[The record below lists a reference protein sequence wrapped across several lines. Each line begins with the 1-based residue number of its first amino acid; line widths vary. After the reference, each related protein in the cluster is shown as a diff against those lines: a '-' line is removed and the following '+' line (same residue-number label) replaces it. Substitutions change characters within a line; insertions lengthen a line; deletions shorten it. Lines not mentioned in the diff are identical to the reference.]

1 MSTHFLALFAMLAFG
16 LCNLSAHA
24 QPSGPAPLGLPPPHQ
39 RMDGPGLIQP
49 PGPAPLARPS
59 PHQRMGAPGLMGQY
73 AVEGQVQRM
82 LINPY
87 GEVDGLR
94 LSDGTIAKFPPHMA
108 DALTAAIKVGD
119 VVRIIG
125 RAEARGMVR
134 ADAIV
139 HTSSGRTVYDQ
150 PPPMGEGQILPP
162 HLRAQR
168 LQSQQVQGRVETV
181 LTGPRGE
188 ANGVILS
195 DGSIVRFPPESLR
208 LSVQTGA
215 PFAASGLGTRNTY
228 GTSLEA
234 VSMGTSLSAL
244 LPLYDRTP

>member
-1 MSTHFLALFAMLAFG
+1 MSAHFPATSVALAVG

-24 QPSGPAPLGLPPPHQ
+24 VPPGPASHLPLPPHQ
-39 RMDGPGLIQP
+39 RFEA
-49 PGPAPLARPS
+49 PAP
-59 PHQRMGAPGLMGQY
+59 MGQY

-94 LSDGTIAKFPPHMA
+94 LSDGTIARFPPHMA
-108 DALTAAIKVGD
+108 DALTAAVKVGD
-119 VVRIIG
+119 AVRIIG
-125 RAEARGMVR
+125 RAEAGGMLK

-139 HTSSGRTVYDQ
+139 HTGSGRALYDQ
-150 PPPMGEGQILPP
+150 PPPVGAGRALPP

-168 LQSQQVQGRVETV
+168 LQPQQVEGRVETV

-195 DGSIVRFPPESLR
+195 DGSIVRFPPESLH
-208 LSVQTGA
+208 LPVQTGA
-215 PFAASGLGTRNTY
+215 PFAASGLGTRNAF

-234 VSMGTSLSAL
+234 VSMGTALSSLQ
-244 LPLYDRTP
+244 PLYERAP

>member
-1 MSTHFLALFAMLAFG
+1 MSTHFIAMSAALACG
-16 LCNLSAHA
+16 LCSLSAQA
-24 QPSGPAPLGLPPPHQ
+24 LPPDPAPQRPAPPPQ
-39 RMDGPGLIQP
+39 RLE
-49 PGPAPLARPS
+49 
-59 PHQRMGAPGLMGQY
+59 APGLAGQY
-73 AVEGQVQRM
+73 AAEGQVQRM
-82 LINPY
+82 LTNPY

-108 DALTAAIKVGD
+108 DALTAAVKVGD
-119 VVRIIG
+119 SVRIIG
-125 RAEARGMVR
+125 RAEARGTVR

-139 HTSSGRTVYDQ
+139 HIGSGRTVYDQ
-150 PPPMGEGQILPP
+150 PPPVGEGRVLPP

-168 LQSQQVQGRVETV
+168 LQPQQAEGRVETV

-208 LSVQTGA
+208 LSVQAGA
-215 PFAASGLGTRNTY
+215 PFAASGLGTRNGF

-244 LPLYDRTP
+244 QPLYDRAP

>member
-1 MSTHFLALFAMLAFG
+1 MSRHFIAMSAALAFG
-16 LCNLSAHA
+16 LCSLSAHA
-24 QPSGPAPLGLPPPHQ
+24 
-39 RMDGPGLIQP
+39 MP
-49 PGPAPLARPS
+49 PGPAPDLPPAP
-59 PHQRMGAPGLMGQY
+59 PQRLDAPGLMGQY

-108 DALTAAIKVGD
+108 DALTATVKVGD
-119 VVRIIG
+119 AVRIIG
-125 RAEARGMVR
+125 QAQARGTIR

-139 HTSSGRTVYDQ
+139 HTGSGRTVYVQ
-150 PPPMGEGQILPP
+150 PPPVGEDRVLPP

-168 LQSQQVQGRVETV
+168 LQPQQVEGRVETV
-181 LTGPRGE
+181 LTGRRGE

-215 PFAASGLGTRNTY
+215 PFAASGLGTRNAF

-234 VSMGTSLSAL
+234 ISMGTSLSAL
-244 LPLYDRTP
+244 QPLYDRAP

>member
-1 MSTHFLALFAMLAFG
+1 MSTHFIATSAALAFG
-16 LCNLSAHA
+16 LCSLSVQA
-24 QPSGPAPLGLPPPHQ
+24 LPPDAASHLPPAPHQ
-39 RMDGPGLIQP
+39 R
-49 PGPAPLARPS
+49 PA
-59 PHQRMGAPGLMGQY
+59 APGLVGQY

-108 DALTAAIKVGD
+108 DALTAAVKVGD
-119 VVRIIG
+119 AVRIIG
-125 RAEARGMVR
+125 RAEARGTVR

-139 HTSSGRTVYDQ
+139 HTGSGRTVYDQ
-150 PPPMGEGQILPP
+150 PPPVGEGRVLPP

-168 LQSQQVQGRVETV
+168 LQPQQVEGRVETV

-215 PFAASGLGTRNTY
+215 PFAASGLGTRNAL

-234 VSMGTSLSAL
+234 VSMGTALSAL
-244 LPLYDRTP
+244 QPLYDRAP

>member
-1 MSTHFLALFAMLAFG
+1 MSTHFIATSAALIFG
-16 LCNLSAHA
+16 LCSLSAHA
-24 QPSGPAPLGLPPPHQ
+24 
-39 RMDGPGLIQP
+39 MP
-49 PGPAPLARPS
+49 PGPPSHLPLT
-59 PHQRMGAPGLMGQY
+59 PHQGVDAPGLMGQY

-94 LSDGTIAKFPPHMA
+94 LSDGTIAKFAPHMA
-108 DALTAAIKVGD
+108 DALTAVVKVGD

-125 RAEARGMVR
+125 RPEARGTVK

-139 HTSSGRTVYDQ
+139 HVDSGRTVYDQ
-150 PPPMGEGQILPP
+150 PPVGEGRALPP
-162 HLRAQR
+162 HLRAQY
-168 LQSQQVQGRVETV
+168 LQPQQVEGHVETV

-215 PFAASGLGTRNTY
+215 PFAASGLGTRNTF
-228 GTSLEA
+228 GTALEA
-234 VSMGTSLSAL
+234 VSMGTSLSTL
-244 LPLYDRTP
+244 QPIYDRAP

>member
-1 MSTHFLALFAMLAFG
+1 MSTHFIAKSAALAFG
-16 LCNLSAHA
+16 LCSLNA
-24 QPSGPAPLGLPPPHQ
+24 QA
-39 RMDGPGLIQP
+39 MP
-49 PGPAPLARPS
+49 PGPAPHPLPA
-59 PHQRMGAPGLMGQY
+59 PHQRLDAPGLMGQY
-73 AVEGQVQRM
+73 TVEGQVQRM

-94 LSDGTIAKFPPHMA
+94 LSDGTIVKFPPHMA
-108 DALTAAIKVGD
+108 DALTTTVKVGD
-119 VVRIIG
+119 AVRIIG
-125 RAEARGMVR
+125 HAEARGTVR

-139 HTSSGRTVYDQ
+139 HTGSGRTVYDQ
-150 PPPMGEGQILPP
+150 PPPVGEGRVLPP

-168 LQSQQVQGRVETV
+168 LQPQQVEGRVETV

-208 LSVQTGA
+208 ISVQTGA
-215 PFAASGLGTRNTY
+215 PFAASGLGTRNAF

-234 VSMGTSLSAL
+234 VSMGATLSVL
-244 LPLYDRTP
+244 QPLYDRAP

>member
-1 MSTHFLALFAMLAFG
+1 MPTHFIAMSSAALAFG
-16 LCNLSAHA
+16 LCSLSVHA
-24 QPSGPAPLGLPPPHQ
+24 
-39 RMDGPGLIQP
+39 MP
-49 PGPAPLARPS
+49 PGPAPDLPPT
-59 PHQRMGAPGLMGQY
+59 PHQRLDARGLMGQY

-82 LINPY
+82 LTNPY

-108 DALTAAIKVGD
+108 DALTATVKVGD
-119 VVRIIG
+119 AVRIIG
-125 RAEARGMVR
+125 RAQARGTVR

-139 HTSSGRTVYDQ
+139 HAGSGRTVYDQ
-150 PPPMGEGQILPP
+150 PPPVGEGRVLPP

-168 LQSQQVQGRVETV
+168 LQPQQVEGRVETV

-215 PFAASGLGTRNTY
+215 PFAASGLGTRNAY

-234 VSMGTSLSAL
+234 VSMGTTLSAL
-244 LPLYDRTP
+244 QPLYDRAP